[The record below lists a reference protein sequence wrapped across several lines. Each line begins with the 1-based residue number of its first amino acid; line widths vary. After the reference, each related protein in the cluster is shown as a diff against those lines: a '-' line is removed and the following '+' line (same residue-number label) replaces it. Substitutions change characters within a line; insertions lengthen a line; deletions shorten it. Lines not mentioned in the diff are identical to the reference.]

1 MLFFPING
9 IMLANKANFL
19 AKIETERK
27 KIVCRAQKF
36 NVLNCNKPNMVTSLR
51 LTFKNLLNR

>member
-1 MLFFPING
+1 MLFFPINR
-9 IMLANKANFL
+9 IMWVNKANFL
-19 AKIETERK
+19 AEIETGEK

-51 LTFKNLLNR
+51 